1 MCDQVFGSDSMTVK
15 WQHFLIFKKKI
26 SATLVFVPSK
36 LDVGDSDNSDRN
48 TLRWTQN
55 VQKFGIQKVVPKF
68 TINVAQICFF
78 NTNDLK

>member
-1 MCDQVFGSDSMTVK
+1 MTA
-15 WQHFLIFKKKI
+15 FFFFFKT

-36 LDVGDSDNSDRN
+36 MDVGDSDNSDRN

-55 VQKFGIQKVVPKF
+55 VQKFGIQKVVHKF
-68 TINVAQICFF
+68 TINVAQICFCFF